1 MILVMLLNFWVI
13 IIVLEHFK
21 YSMCIVVLGGA
32 EEWLLKYISNP
43 DLERDAKKSDIY
55 SLE

>member
-1 MILVMLLNFWVI
+1 
-13 IIVLEHFK
+13 
-21 YSMCIVVLGGA
+21 MCIVVLGGA
-32 EEWLLKYISNP
+32 EEWLLKNISNP

>member
-21 YSMCIVVLGGA
+21 YAMCIVVLGGA
-32 EEWLLKYISNP
+32 EEWLLKNISNP